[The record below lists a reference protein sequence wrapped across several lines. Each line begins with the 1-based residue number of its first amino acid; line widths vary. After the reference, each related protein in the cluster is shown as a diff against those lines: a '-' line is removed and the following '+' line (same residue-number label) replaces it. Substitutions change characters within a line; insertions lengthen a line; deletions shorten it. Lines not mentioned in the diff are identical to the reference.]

1 MPLNPSNSDYTSVMR
16 KMSTQDMDQFS
27 DASPEADDVNTSSPL
42 VGRKESNA
50 VSGETFEHHQEDPA
64 NFSSILKDLR
74 ASLPKDSQAT
84 DDVLTRFLRARDYK
98 VKEAVKMY
106 WRWKTFRDQ
115 WGIDDIRY
123 EDVERL
129 ASTKLGYFHGHDLV
143 GRPTCVLLPRNY
155 HPSTTEVGEVV
166 KFTLWLMNNGIAQA
180 DEMKA
185 SGKFPENYDGQVS
198 ILYDRRGMTRKNFD
212 HRLFSLM
219 RTITDIVQICYAERM
234 GKIYVLGT
242 NWFYHMMFRIISPLL
257 SKKTREKVCVLKEPS
272 DLLKY
277 FDETQ
282 LER

>member
-1 MPLNPSNSDYTSVMR
+1 MSALFVDWVLDCPAPLEVGTLILGTLLLLNYFAFPSPSTLNTPMPLNPSNSDYTSLMR

-42 VGRKESNA
+42 LGRKESNA

-98 VKEAVKMY
+98 VKDAVKMY

-115 WGIDDIRY
+115 WGIDDIQY

-180 DEMKA
+180 DEMKVR
-185 SGKFPENYDGQVS
+185 SGKEPTASAIKVRGLHYKTP
-198 ILYDRRGMTRKNFD
+198 RRGM
-212 HRLFSLM
+212 
-219 RTITDIVQICYAERM
+219 
-234 GKIYVLGT
+234 
-242 NWFYHMMFRIISPLL
+242 
-257 SKKTREKVCVLKEPS
+257 
-272 DLLKY
+272 
-277 FDETQ
+277 
-282 LER
+282 